1 MFIFSTQQNW
11 LRMWP
16 LAMMNMSMWRIFL
29 TKSAVPLLQQRRIM
43 ISFIM
48 TVFQT
53 LKIWIL
59 LAKPPWWNPPQS
71 MYPSARSSQVGLF
84 SRCTLVS
91 WCFLQ
96 SPPPP
101 ASYFFP
107 LTDPENHSFSIFREE
122 PPYLESILNQY
133 ISTVVF
139 ALDQCCYSL
148 PLIV

>member
-101 ASYFFP
+101 SFLFFP
-107 LTDPENHSFSIFREE
+107 SYRPWK
-122 PPYLESILNQY
+122 
-133 ISTVVF
+133 
-139 ALDQCCYSL
+139 
-148 PLIV
+148 PLIFHFPWRATVPGVYFKPVYFYCGICIRSMLL